1 MQKVV
6 GYLQQ
11 DHTVFLFGH
20 GKKEAH
26 QINVWAKA
34 YPNVVP
40 KALQMSF
47 SDQLDLIANLDVMVS
62 MDSANGHLAANYGVP
77 VVTLWGMTHPFLGFA
92 PFQQNHA
99 LMVDRTMFPKVPTSA
114 YGKKIP
120 KGYEEAMRTIA
131 PETVIEKVLEI
142 I

>member
-1 MQKVV
+1 M
-6 GYLQQ
+6 
-11 DHTVFLFGH
+11 
-20 GKKEAH
+20 
-26 QINVWAKA
+26 
-34 YPNVVP
+34 
-40 KALQMSF
+40 
-47 SDQLDLIANLDVMVS
+47 
-62 MDSANGHLAANYGVP
+62 
-77 VVTLWGMTHPFLGFA
+77 GFA

-120 KGYEEAMRTIA
+120 KDYEEAMRTIA